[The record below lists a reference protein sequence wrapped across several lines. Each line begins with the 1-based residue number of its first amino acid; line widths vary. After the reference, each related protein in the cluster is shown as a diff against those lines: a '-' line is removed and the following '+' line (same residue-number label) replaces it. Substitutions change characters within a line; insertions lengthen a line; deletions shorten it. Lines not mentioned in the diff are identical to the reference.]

1 MSYNLAKFRNQL
13 VQLGLCATA
22 DMEHQLIH
30 YYEILTEWNKVMNLT
45 TITDFDEVL
54 EKHFLDSV
62 SIANYVEFSETIRLI
77 DVGTGAGF
85 PGIPLKIL
93 YPHINV
99 LLVDSLNKRVNFLN
113 DVIGQ
118 LQLKNIEAVHGRA
131 EELARKK
138 EYRNQF
144 DLCVS
149 RAVANLASLSE
160 YCLPFVKTGGIFAA
174 YKSIEVDSEV
184 EESKKALRLLG
195 GKLKAVKK
203 FRLPDTEYSRSI
215 VIIEN
220 KEVTSKKYPR
230 KAGIPGK
237 QPLGME

>member
-13 VQLGLCATA
+13 LQLGLCATA

-184 EESKKALRLLG
+184 EEIGRAH
-195 GKLKAVKK
+195 V
-203 FRLPDTEYSRSI
+203 
-215 VIIEN
+215 
-220 KEVTSKKYPR
+220 
-230 KAGIPGK
+230 
-237 QPLGME
+237 

>member
-13 VQLGLCATA
+13 LQFGLYATA
-22 DMEHQLIH
+22 DMEHQLIR

-62 SIANYVEFSETIRLI
+62 SLASYIELSETTQLI

-99 LLVDSLNKRVNFLN
+99 LLADSLNKRVNFLN
-113 DVIGQ
+113 EVIGQ

-160 YCLPFVKTGGIFAA
+160 YCLPFVKAGGIFAA
-174 YKSIEVDSEV
+174 YKSIEIDSEV
-184 EESKKALRLLG
+184 EQSKKALRLLG
-195 GKLKAVKK
+195 GELKDVKK
-203 FRLPDTEYSRSI
+203 FQLPGTEYSRSI

-220 KEVTSKKYPR
+220 KERTSKKYPR